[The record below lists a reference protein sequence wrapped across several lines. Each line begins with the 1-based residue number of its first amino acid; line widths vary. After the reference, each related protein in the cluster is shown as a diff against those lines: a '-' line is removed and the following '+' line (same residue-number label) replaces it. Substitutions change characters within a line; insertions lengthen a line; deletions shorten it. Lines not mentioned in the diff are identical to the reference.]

1 MSTVSLARTERP
13 ASGDVH
19 GWLQVRGHVLE
30 TPLTMDAD
38 DGCAMR
44 QQFTAHGLV
53 EVSARNVELPI
64 RASLSPLEPVEREVI
79 TGNAIGDPVR
89 SSFNT
94 ASSRRRTSAP
104 SPTTIARWANRR
116 NFYAPSVSP

>member
-1 MSTVSLARTERP
+1 
-13 ASGDVH
+13 
-19 GWLQVRGHVLE
+19 
-30 TPLTMDAD
+30 MDAD

-64 RASLSPLEPVEREVI
+64 RASLSPLERVEREVI
-79 TGNAIGDPVR
+79 TGNAIGDLGR

-94 ASSRRRTSAP
+94 AVRSDDRRSCAASGPNSKAAP
-104 SPTTIARWANRR
+104 LFPALQRIKSLVGISHEL
-116 NFYAPSVSP
+116 PSFDNGDGIRVREPV